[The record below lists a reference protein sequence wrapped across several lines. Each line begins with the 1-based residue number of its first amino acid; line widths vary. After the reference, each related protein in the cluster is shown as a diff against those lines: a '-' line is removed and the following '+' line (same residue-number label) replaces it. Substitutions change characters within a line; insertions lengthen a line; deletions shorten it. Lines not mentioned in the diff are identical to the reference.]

1 MEKIEKELKAIK
13 DEIFSLLDQLDEQ
26 QQKEFTWRC
35 CVRSLAFLSDNVSV
49 RFWEELFPETIF
61 DVLDLM
67 SYGGKHVEEVI
78 IKKVSENHKG
88 TEEEKAKEIA
98 KKLSSAFEDPA
109 DIEYFHEQM
118 KSTLDD
124 SMMEIPE
131 YFERKYPQSDD
142 YFDSDDYYDL
152 SGSISDAVIVSEAIW
167 NGSLFFDKQKVS
179 LQKVVEKNLAVTNNL
194 TNATD
199 FSKAILNDLKAT
211 IAHQKPT
218 FSVNLYQKTMGN
230 FDSAMRK
237 MKLRDKANLYKGIW
251 NNDFDMNI
259 EDLKKRISYFI

>member
-1 MEKIEKELKAIK
+1 MKKEELKAIN

-35 CVRSLAFLSDNVSV
+35 CVRSLAFLSDNVNV
-49 RFWEELFPETIF
+49 RFWEDLFPETLF

-67 SYGGKHVEEVI
+67 SYGGKYVEEVI

-98 KKLSSAFEDPA
+98 KKLSSAFEDPS
-109 DIEYFHEQM
+109 DIEYFQEQM
-118 KSTLDD
+118 KYTLDD

-131 YFERKYPQSDD
+131 YLERRYPQSDD
-142 YFDSDDYYDL
+142 YFASDEYYDL
-152 SGSISDAVIVSEAIW
+152 SGSISHAVVVTEAIW

-179 LQKVVEKNLAVTNNL
+179 LQKVVEKNLAVTNRS
-194 TNATD
+194 TNAIGFANT
-199 FSKAILNDLKAT
+199 ILNDLKAT

-218 FSVNLYQKTMGN
+218 FSVNLYQETIKN
-230 FDSAMRK
+230 FNSAMRK
-237 MKLRDKANLYKGIW
+237 MKLKDKANLYKDIW

-259 EDLKKRISYFI
+259 EDLKRRISYFI